1 MRKAA
6 RPPGASGW
14 VADALVRGRWL
25 VVAFWLAV
33 AGYVAFALPTL
44 REAQV
49 GALGDL
55 VPRGAEAIEAE
66 LRSSELF
73 RFPLLSRTLVVQRNP
88 DGLSAREHARIGRRA
103 VALNTHEYPGLRR
116 VAGALP
122 VTNVLGKPPFSRER
136 STTAITYL
144 LFRPDVDRDARHRLA
159 ERLIE
164 RRIEP
169 GYEGFAGVTGAAAAR
184 QQQLEV
190 ITDALPLVE
199 LLTIVLV
206 ALVVGIHFRA
216 IGAPLVT
223 LAAVGVAYFTAIRLI
238 AWIGQQAGISVPSEL
253 EPVIVVLLFG
263 VITDYSIFFLSRV
276 RRRLADG
283 EHARDAATR
292 GTADLL
298 PIIVTAGLT
307 VAGATASLL
316 VADLGFFKA
325 FGPGVAMAVL
335 VGLAV
340 AVTLIPALLAI
351 GGHAVFWPRR
361 PGVELA
367 RDDAA
372 EEPSDARAPRPGRSR
387 ALAFATGRPAL
398 AAGACTAFLL
408 LASTGLTRLELGNPL
423 IRGLPNS
430 ADAREAY
437 QQASRGFAP
446 GILSPTVVV
455 AERPG
460 ITRERR
466 RLARFQEALQAQ
478 PGVAEVV
485 GPADQPVA
493 RDFGAVLSSTGDAVR
508 FFVVLRSDPLG
519 ARAVKNLDRLRARIP
534 RLLGEA
540 GLGGATVL
548 FAGDT
553 ALVSET
559 IDRTVAD
566 LRRIVPAA
574 TLVVFLVLAVFLRAL
589 VAPLYLVAA
598 SALAVAASLGL
609 TVWVLQEL
617 AGFGDLTYFVPFG
630 AAVLL
635 VSLGSDYNVFL
646 AGRIWEETSRRPLRE
661 AVAVA
666 GARAATPIAIAGL
679 VLAASFALVAIVPI
693 RPFRELAFTMAVGL
707 LIDAFVVRTLL
718 VPAVMVLVGE
728 RSEWPGRRLRRAAQR
743 ARWGRSRP
751 ESAR

>member
-1 MRKAA
+1 M
-6 RPPGASGW
+6 
-14 VADALVRGRWL
+14 VRGRWL

-73 RFPLLSRTLVVQRNP
+73 RFPLLSRTLVVQRDP
-88 DGLSAREHARIGRRA
+88 AGLSAREHARIGRRA

-122 VTNVLGKPPFSRER
+122 VTNVLGEPPFSRER

-144 LFRPDVDRDARHRLA
+144 LFRPDVDRYARQRLA

-184 QQQLEV
+184 QQQLEL

-199 LLTIVLV
+199 LLTVALV

-283 EHARDAATR
+283 EEARDAATR

-351 GGHAVFWPRR
+351 GGRAVFWPRR

-367 RDDAA
+367 RADAA

-387 ALAFATGRPAL
+387 ALALATGRPVL

-408 LASTGLTRLELGNPL
+408 LASTGLARLELGNPL
-423 IRGLPNS
+423 IRGLPAG

-455 AERPG
+455 VERPG

-466 RLARFQEALQAQ
+466 RLARLQGALQSQ

-508 FFVVLRSDPLG
+508 FFIVLRLDPLG
-519 ARAVKNLDRLRARIP
+519 ARAVRTLDRLSARMP
-534 RLLGEA
+534 RLLAEA

-566 LRRIVPAA
+566 LGRIVPAA

-743 ARWGRSRP
+743 TRIGVP
-751 ESAR
+751 